1 MKKFSLLLL
10 AQWLST
16 ALLAQT
22 PHTHLPDRSI
32 DFPDVPGYLT
42 LTADLHQHT
51 VFSDGEVW
59 PTIRVAEAL
68 RDSLDVIAV
77 TEHLEYLPHRDD
89 IPLPDHNRAYH
100 IEKERAEK
108 TGLLVIPGS
117 EITRSM
123 PPGHANA
130 IFITDANKIKTDKV
144 MNAFK
149 EAHAQGAFVFWNHP
163 NWTAQKRDGIA
174 SLTKMHRK
182 LIEKGYMQG
191 IEVVNDKT
199 YSEEALQIALD
210 NNLTIIGTSDI
221 HGLIDWEYQVARG
234 GHRPVTLIFAKEKSL
249 EAVKEALFARRTA
262 VWFNNTLIGRE
273 EMLLPLLKASISI
286 ERTNWLEDFRG
297 TTEVAEV
304 VLRNDSDAAFLLY
317 NKSPLTFHAHDDV
330 VMLEPHSLT
339 TILVKPGSGVNA
351 FTLAFTVLNAVTA
364 PNTHPDISWQVQ
376 L

>member
-1 MKKFSLLLL
+1 MKKLSLLLI
-10 AQWLST
+10 AQILFS
-16 ALLAQT
+16 ALVAQT

-89 IPLPDHNRAYH
+89 IPLPDHNRAYQ
-100 IEKERAEK
+100 IEQERAEE
-108 TGLLVIPGS
+108 TDLLVIPGS

-130 IFITDANKIKTDKV
+130 IFITDANKLKTDKA

-174 SLTKMHRK
+174 SLTNMHRK
-182 LIEKGYMQG
+182 LIDKGYMQG

-234 GHRPVTLIFAKEKSL
+234 GHRPVTLIFAKERSL
-249 EAVKEALFARRTA
+249 AAVKEALFARRTA
-262 VWFNNTLIGRE
+262 VWFDNTLIGRE
-273 EMLLPLLKASISI
+273 EMLLPLLHASISI
-286 ERTNWLEDFRG
+286 EQANWLEDFRG

-339 TILVKPGSGVNA
+339 TILVKPGSGTKD
-351 FTLAFTVLNAVTA
+351 FTLTFTVLNAVTA